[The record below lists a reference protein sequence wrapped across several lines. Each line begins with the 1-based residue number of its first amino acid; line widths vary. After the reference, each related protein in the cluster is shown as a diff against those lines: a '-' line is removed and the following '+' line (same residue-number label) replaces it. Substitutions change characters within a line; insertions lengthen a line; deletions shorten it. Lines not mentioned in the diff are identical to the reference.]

1 MSSIYIKEFYPNA
14 NRKTVLKVIDDM
26 VSGNSLKHFKS
37 RWIENIV
44 ATERID
50 WRKRYDSSNYMNTVL
65 SEYIDYVQELRKTTD
80 NNNIDTF
87 DDKKKEV
94 LNVFFNKNSWDS
106 FVKNCCYYRKKCGDV
121 YIYWFIDKDEE
132 TNIEY
137 PKLIFLDSKDMEIKI
152 NENEEITHY
161 VYEKVIRYDEPLE
174 NGEFTSKTK
183 TVKWVLYKGGVSI
196 YENGILKENIPNR
209 KEFKDFIPIIH
220 LQFLVDVDSKYSI
233 IPAEDLIDSA
243 LTLDKLETDISL
255 INHLMGYPQLT
266 IIDGVLDKSSS
277 GFGPNGII
285 YIDSVV
291 DNKIQDEQ
299 YKRRFQAKV
308 QQLEINNELKSM
320 YLQLDNKVETIYSK
334 ANLISPKTYLA
345 LAKSNSSKVLEA
357 ARKDL
362 EQELK
367 NFYIEFADKFKKIFK
382 VLYALNNIEIKGEI
396 TVRIPEHIID
406 PTVYDKY
413 MLKAQKLNI
422 GEMTLTENLKDI
434 GFTDE
439 EILKHKQELNNEFY
453 ENGKDITTT
462 FSKIEG
468 VPKVDTV
475 KSLDNNFKKGADMR
489 RTVQVEMEKQK
500 STPMPI
506 EKPVAV
512 EESISSQEELKEE
525 IKVPKQKIVEKKTKT
540 TVKEKNEKK

>member
-1 MSSIYIKEFYPNA
+1 MSSIYIKEFYPNVS
-14 NRKTVLKVIDDM
+14 RKKVLKVIDEI

-37 RWIENIV
+37 RWIEDTVPNDKV
-44 ATERID
+44 D
-50 WRKRYDSSNYMNTVL
+50 WKKRYDSSNYINTVL

-87 DDKKKEV
+87 DERKKEV

-132 TNIEY
+132 TGIEY

-161 VYEKVIRYDEPLE
+161 VYEKVIKYDELLE
-174 NGEFTSKTK
+174 TGEFVTKTK
-183 TVKWVLYKGGVSI
+183 YVKWILSKGGVAI
-196 YENGILKENIPNR
+196 YENNLFKENIPNR
-209 KEFKDFIPIIH
+209 KEFKDMIPIIH
-220 LQFLVDVDSKYSI
+220 LQFLIDVDTKYSI
-233 IPAEDLIDSA
+233 IPAEDLIDTA

-266 IIDGVLDKSSS
+266 IIDGVLDKASS

-285 YIDSVV
+285 YIDTVV
-291 DNKIQDEQ
+291 DNNVNDEQ

-320 YLQLDNKVETIYSK
+320 YSQLDNKVEIIYSK

-382 VLYALNNIEIKGEI
+382 VLYSLNGIEVNGEI
-396 TVRIPEHIID
+396 TVRVPEHIID

-413 MLKAQKLNI
+413 MLKAQKMNI
-422 GEMTLTENLKDI
+422 GEMTISENLKDI

-439 EILKHKQELNNEFY
+439 EIAKHQVELQNEFY
-453 ENGKDITTT
+453 ESGKDITINNT
-462 FSKIEG
+462 
-468 VPKVDTV
+468 
-475 KSLDNNFKKGADMR
+475 SLDNNFKLQGENSMR
-489 RTVQVEMEKQK
+489 RTVQLETTKEVETKVPEVEV
-500 STPMPI
+500 P
-506 EKPVAV
+506 AV
-512 EESISSQEELKEE
+512 EE
-525 IKVPKQKIVEKKTKT
+525 VEKVEVVETKPKT
-540 TVKEKNEKK
+540 TTRAKNSKK

>member
-37 RWIENIV
+37 RWIENIA
-44 ATERID
+44 ATEKID

-65 SEYIDYVQELRKTTD
+65 SEYIDYVQELKKTTD

-87 DDKKKEV
+87 DQKKKDV
-94 LNVFFNKNSWDS
+94 LNVFFDKNSWDS

-121 YIYWFIDKDEE
+121 YVYWFIDKDLE

-161 VYEKVIRYDEPLE
+161 VYEKVVRYDEPME

-183 TVKWVLYKGGVSI
+183 NVKWVLYKGGVSI

-209 KEFKDFIPIIH
+209 KEFKDFIPVIH

-320 YLQLDNKVETIYSK
+320 YLQLDNKIETIYSK

-382 VLYALNNIEIKGEI
+382 VLYTLNNIKVDGEI

-406 PTVYDKY
+406 PTIYDKY

-434 GFTDE
+434 GFTEE
-439 EILKHKQELNNEFY
+439 EIQKHKEELNNEFY
-453 ENGKDITTT
+453 ESGKDITTT
-462 FSKIEG
+462 FSKIEK
-468 VPKVDTV
+468 VPKVDVV

-489 RTVQVEMEKQK
+489 KTVQ
-500 STPMPI
+500 I
-506 EKPVAV
+506 E
-512 EESISSQEELKEE
+512 
-525 IKVPKQKIVEKKTKT
+525 VEKKKSEAMPINKKT
-540 TVKEKNEKK
+540 EEKQIKENTETSKAIVEEKKNKKIAKEKNDKK

>member
-37 RWIENIV
+37 RWIENIA
-44 ATERID
+44 ATEKID

-87 DDKKKEV
+87 DQKKKDI
-94 LNVFFNKNSWDS
+94 LNVFFDKNSWDS

-121 YIYWFIDKDEE
+121 YVYWFIDKDLE

-161 VYEKVIRYDEPLE
+161 VYEKVVRYDEPME

-183 TVKWVLYKGGVSI
+183 NVKWVLYKGGVSI

-209 KEFKDFIPIIH
+209 KEFKDFIPVIH

-320 YLQLDNKVETIYSK
+320 YLQLDNKIETIYSK

-382 VLYALNNIEIKGEI
+382 VLYTLNNIKVDGEI

-406 PTVYDKY
+406 PTIYDKY

-434 GFTDE
+434 GFTEE
-439 EILKHKQELNNEFY
+439 EIQKHKEELNNEFY
-453 ENGKDITTT
+453 ESGKDITTT
-462 FSKIEG
+462 FSKIEK
-468 VPKVDTV
+468 VPKVDVV

-489 RTVQVEMEKQK
+489 KTVQ
-500 STPMPI
+500 I
-506 EKPVAV
+506 E
-512 EESISSQEELKEE
+512 
-525 IKVPKQKIVEKKTKT
+525 VEKKKSEAMPINKKT
-540 TVKEKNEKK
+540 EEKQIKENTETSKAIVEEKKNKKIAKEKNDKK

>member
-37 RWIENIV
+37 RWIENIA
-44 ATERID
+44 ATEKID

-87 DDKKKEV
+87 DQKKKDV
-94 LNVFFNKNSWDS
+94 LNVFFDKNSWDS

-121 YIYWFIDKDEE
+121 YVYWFIDKDLE

-161 VYEKVIRYDEPLE
+161 VYEKVVRYDEPME

-183 TVKWVLYKGGVSI
+183 NVKWVLYKGGVSI

-209 KEFKDFIPIIH
+209 KEFKDFIPVIH

-320 YLQLDNKVETIYSK
+320 YLQLDNKIETIYSK

-382 VLYALNNIEIKGEI
+382 VLYTLNNIKVDGEI

-406 PTVYDKY
+406 PTIYDKY

-434 GFTDE
+434 GFTEE
-439 EILKHKQELNNEFY
+439 EIQKHKEELNNEFY
-453 ENGKDITTT
+453 ESGKDITTT
-462 FSKIEG
+462 FSKIEK
-468 VPKVDTV
+468 VPKVDVV

-489 RTVQVEMEKQK
+489 KTVQ
-500 STPMPI
+500 I
-506 EKPVAV
+506 E
-512 EESISSQEELKEE
+512 
-525 IKVPKQKIVEKKTKT
+525 VEKKKSEAMPINKKT
-540 TVKEKNEKK
+540 EEKQIKENTETSKAIVEEKKNKKIAKEKNDKK

>member
-37 RWIENIV
+37 RWIENIA
-44 ATERID
+44 ATEKID

-87 DDKKKEV
+87 DQKKKDV
-94 LNVFFNKNSWDS
+94 LNVFFDKNSWDS

-121 YIYWFIDKDEE
+121 YVYWFIDKDLE

-161 VYEKVIRYDEPLE
+161 VYEKVVRYDEPME
-174 NGEFTSKTK
+174 NGEFISKTK
-183 TVKWVLYKGGVSI
+183 NVKWVLYKGGVSI

-209 KEFKDFIPIIH
+209 KEFKDFIPVIH

-320 YLQLDNKVETIYSK
+320 YLQLDNKIETIYSK

-382 VLYALNNIEIKGEI
+382 VLYTLNNIKVDGEI

-406 PTVYDKY
+406 PTIYDKY

-434 GFTDE
+434 GFTEE
-439 EILKHKQELNNEFY
+439 EIQKHKEELNNEFY
-453 ENGKDITTT
+453 ESGKDITTT
-462 FSKIEG
+462 FSKIEK
-468 VPKVDTV
+468 VPKVDVV

-489 RTVQVEMEKQK
+489 KTVQ
-500 STPMPI
+500 I
-506 EKPVAV
+506 E
-512 EESISSQEELKEE
+512 
-525 IKVPKQKIVEKKTKT
+525 VEKKKSEAMPINKKT
-540 TVKEKNEKK
+540 EEKQIKENTETSKAIVEEKKNKKIAKEKNDKK

>member
-37 RWIENIV
+37 RWIENIA
-44 ATERID
+44 ATEKID

-87 DDKKKEV
+87 DQKKKDI
-94 LNVFFNKNSWDS
+94 LNVFFDKNSWDS

-121 YIYWFIDKDEE
+121 YVYWFIDKDLE

-161 VYEKVIRYDEPLE
+161 VYEKVVRYDEPME

-183 TVKWVLYKGGVSI
+183 NVKWVLYKGGVSI

-209 KEFKDFIPIIH
+209 KEFKDFIPVIH

-320 YLQLDNKVETIYSK
+320 YLQLDNKIETIYSK

-382 VLYALNNIEIKGEI
+382 VLYTLNNIKVDGEI

-406 PTVYDKY
+406 PTIYDKY

-434 GFTDE
+434 GFTEE
-439 EILKHKQELNNEFY
+439 EIQKHKEELNNEFY
-453 ENGKDITTT
+453 ESGKDITTT
-462 FSKIEG
+462 FSKIEK
-468 VPKVDTV
+468 VPKVDVV

-489 RTVQVEMEKQK
+489 KTVQ
-500 STPMPI
+500 I
-506 EKPVAV
+506 E
-512 EESISSQEELKEE
+512 
-525 IKVPKQKIVEKKTKT
+525 VEKKKSEAMPINKKT
-540 TVKEKNEKK
+540 EEKQIKENTETSKAIIEEKKNKKIAKEKNDKK

>member
-37 RWIENIV
+37 RWIENIA
-44 ATERID
+44 ATEKID

-87 DDKKKEV
+87 DQKKKDI
-94 LNVFFNKNSWDS
+94 LNVFFDKNSWDS

-121 YIYWFIDKDEE
+121 YVYWFIDKDLE

-161 VYEKVIRYDEPLE
+161 VYEKVVRYDEPME

-183 TVKWVLYKGGVSI
+183 NVKWVLYKGGVSI

-209 KEFKDFIPIIH
+209 KEFKDFIPVIH

-320 YLQLDNKVETIYSK
+320 YLQLDNKIETIYSK

-382 VLYALNNIEIKGEI
+382 VLYTLNNIKVDGEI

-406 PTVYDKY
+406 PTIYDKY

-422 GEMTLTENLKDI
+422 GEMTLGENLKDI
-434 GFTDE
+434 GFTEE
-439 EILKHKQELNNEFY
+439 EIQKHKEELNNEFY

-462 FSKIEG
+462 FSKIEK
-468 VPKVDTV
+468 VPKVDVV

-489 RTVQVEMEKQK
+489 KTVQ
-500 STPMPI
+500 I
-506 EKPVAV
+506 E
-512 EESISSQEELKEE
+512 
-525 IKVPKQKIVEKKTKT
+525 VEKKKSEAMPINKKT
-540 TVKEKNEKK
+540 EEKQIKENTETSKAIIEEKKNKKIAKEKNDKK